1 MLISTTATNTVREN
15 DSNMT
20 NSTHLVDVPAA
31 KIAPLGKGLGFLD
44 HELTAVDIANLGW
57 NLLREDLSLPT
68 AVLYEEKIQHNL
80 AWMQKFAEA
89 YGAKLA
95 PHGKTTMAPKL
106 FERQMQAGAWGMTL
120 ATVHQVRVAYEHG
133 IRRVL
138 MANQLVG
145 RQNMIMLSGL
155 LEDRQFEFFC
165 LVDSAELVERLG
177 RFFSSRGR
185 RLNVLLEVGVQ
196 GGRTGVRNRE
206 QLQSL
211 LTALDSWKETI
222 VLCGVE
228 LFEGLLHDETEI
240 RDFLQNAVDVMKQLS
255 QEKRFQR
262 SPIILSGAGSA
273 WFDVVADVFSKAK
286 LGTDVELLLRSGC
299 YVTHDAGV
307 YRQAQ
312 TRMIKENPVAQKMS
326 PGLTP
331 ALHLW
336 AYVQSVPEK
345 NMAIVGF
352 GKRDAAFDLGFPIP
366 ALHFRP
372 GQQSPAVAPA
382 QWKITRMWDQ
392 HASMEIPE
400 GADLRVGD
408 MVGFDISHPCL
419 TFDKWKYLPVVDA
432 KFHVID
438 VMETFF

>member
-1 MLISTTATNTVREN
+1 
-15 DSNMT
+15 MT
-20 NSTHLVDVPAA
+20 NSIHVEHLSRGGSHVVLPLSKGIGVLDAA
-31 KIAPLGKGLGFLD
+31 ADSGEIV
-44 HELTAVDIANLGW
+44 HRGW
-57 NLLREDLSLPT
+57 NLLHEDLSLPT
-68 AVLYEEKIQHNL
+68 AILYDEKIQHNL
-80 AWMQKFAEA
+80 AWMQRFTEA

-106 FERQMQAGAWGMTL
+106 FARQMQAGAWGMTL

-145 RQNMIMLSGL
+145 RQNMIMLSRL
-155 LEDRQFEFFC
+155 LEDREFEFFC
-165 LVDSAELVERLG
+165 LVDSAELVEALG
-177 RFFSSRGR
+177 RFFSSRGQ

-211 LTALDSWKETI
+211 LAALDSWKGAI

-228 LFEGLLHDETEI
+228 LFEGLLHDEKEI
-240 RDFLQNAVDVMKQLS
+240 RNFLQNAVDVMKQLS
-255 QEKRFQR
+255 QDKRFQR
-262 SPIILSGAGSA
+262 NPIILSGAGSA
-273 WFDVVADVFSKAK
+273 WFDVVADVFSKAQ
-286 LGTDVELLLRSGC
+286 LGTEVELLLRSGC

-307 YRQAQ
+307 YREAQ
-312 TRMIKENPVAQKMS
+312 TRMMKENPIAQEMA
-326 PGLTP
+326 PGLVP

-336 AYVQSVPEK
+336 AYVQSIPEK
-345 NMAIVGF
+345 NMAIIGF

-372 GQQSPAVAPA
+372 GQPLPAAAPA

-392 HASMEIPE
+392 HASMEIPD

-408 MVGFDISHPCL
+408 MIGFDISHPCL
-419 TFDKWKYLPVVDA
+419 TFDKWRFLPVVNS
-432 KFHVID
+432 KFDVID
-438 VMETFF
+438 VVETFF